1 VSIFCT
7 QCGKANEAT
16 SKFCFNCGSP
26 TVASSGVAPQVYS
39 PPAPAPQPAADP
51 SFAAAPAAASPE
63 TDKITADVLR
73 LTGVGGWLRFLV
85 VVLMVLGPLFALGSF
100 GSASGDIKPLVDDYP
115 AFGDLLNMLGWFT
128 GLTMLWSVY
137 VGYRL
142 AKGYPNAPS
151 LARWYFLLLPVVFLG
166 QAFLMLTIPGLPE
179 SATDAM
185 GNALALEFIKA
196 LFTSIVWY
204 LYLIRS
210 KRVRYT
216 YPDPKT
222 HVRCP
227 DCSLF
232 VFSKSAACPHCK
244 AKLRPQ

>member
-1 VSIFCT
+1 
-7 QCGKANEAT
+7 
-16 SKFCFNCGSP
+16 
-26 TVASSGVAPQVYS
+26 
-39 PPAPAPQPAADP
+39 
-51 SFAAAPAAASPE
+51 
-63 TDKITADVLR
+63 
-73 LTGVGGWLRFLV
+73 
-85 VVLMVLGPLFALGSF
+85 
-100 GSASGDIKPLVDDYP
+100 
-115 AFGDLLNMLGWFT
+115 MLGWFT